1 MADDRQPRNSRPAS
15 SGGRSEGGRSGS
27 GRPASGG
34 SARTSSNGRSA
45 GSDKPPYAKRDGD
58 KPTNRSGDKPYA
70 KRDGSKPYAKRDG
83 DKRDDTR
90 SGPRR
95 SPEGRPYSRD
105 RRDDRDEKRPGR
117 TDAERSADQQ
127 RYDGP
132 EIAEWITG
140 KELDRSVTD
149 QLKSLPEKL
158 MLRVARHL
166 VAAGEL
172 LESDPKIA
180 YQHTLA
186 ARSRAGRLAV
196 VREAVGE
203 AAYAAG
209 EYSEALAELRSAK
222 RMNGAHD
229 YVAMMADCE
238 RALGRPDRALTLLRN
253 TPRDKFAPALHA
265 EVIIV
270 EAGARRDRGEFD
282 AALRTLENGP
292 LNSKSRAPFVA
303 RVRYAYAETLLAA
316 GRKTDAMEWF
326 HRTEA
331 VDVDEITDAGIRAL
345 EIERSLPKE

>member
-1 MADDRQPRNSRPAS
+1 MADDRQPRQSRPAGT
-15 SGGRSEGGRSGS
+15 GGSTSGRSG
-27 GRPASGG
+27 GPTRSGG
-34 SARTSSNGRSA
+34 PNRSAAGAGRTSSRD
-45 GSDKPPYAKRDGD
+45 SDK
-58 KPTNRSGDKPYA
+58 
-70 KRDGSKPYAKRDG
+70 KPYAKRDG
-83 DKRDDTR
+83 DKKPYGKRDDSR
-90 SGPRR
+90 G
-95 SPEGRPYSRD
+95 GQRPFSRD
-105 RRDDRDEKRPGR
+105 RRDDDRRPARSDVER
-117 TDAERSADQQ
+117 TADQQ

-140 KELDRSVTD
+140 KELDRSVAD

-172 LESDPKIA
+172 MDSDPKVA

-186 ARSRAGRLAV
+186 ARGRAGRLAV

-229 YVAMMADCE
+229 YVAIMADCE
-238 RALGRPDRALTLLRN
+238 RALGRPDRALTLLKN
-253 TPRDKFAPALHA
+253 TPRDKFAPPLLA
-265 EVIIV
+265 EVLIV
-270 EAGARRDRGEFD
+270 EAGARRDRGEID

-292 LNSKSRAPFVA
+292 LNSKSRAPWVA
-303 RVRYAYAETLLAA
+303 RLRYAYAETLLVAK
-316 GRKTDAMEWF
+316 RPEDALEWF

-331 VDVDEITDAGIRAL
+331 VDVDEITDAGVRAL
-345 EIERSLPKE
+345 EVERSLPKA

>member
-15 SGGRSEGGRSGS
+15 GGGRSEGGRSGAGKPSS

-34 SARTSSNGRSA
+34 SRPASGGAGRTSSNGRSA
-45 GSDKPPYAKRDGD
+45 NSDKPYAKRDGD
-58 KPTNRSGDKPYA
+58 KPAGRSGDKPY
-70 KRDGSKPYAKRDG
+70 G
-83 DKRDDTR
+83 KRDDAR
-90 SGPRR
+90 SGGPRR
-95 SPEGRPYSRD
+95 SAEGRPYSRD
-105 RRDDRDEKRPGR
+105 RRDDRDDKRAGR
-117 TDAERSADQQ
+117 TDAERTADQQ

-209 EYSEALAELRSAK
+209 EYGEALAELRSAK

-238 RALGRPDRALTLLRN
+238 RALGRPDRALTLLKN
-253 TPRDKFAPALHA
+253 TPRDKFAPGLLA

-292 LNSKSRAPFVA
+292 LNSKSRAPYVA

-316 GRKTDAMEWF
+316 GRKADALEWF

-331 VDVDEITDAGIRAL
+331 VDVDEITDAGLRAL
-345 EIERSLPKE
+345 EIERSLPKA

>member
-1 MADDRQPRNSRPAS
+1 VADDRAPRNSRPAS
-15 SGGRSEGGRSGS
+15 SGGSSAGGRSGS
-27 GRPASGG
+27 SRSSGG
-34 SARTSSNGRSA
+34 PTRGTGGTGRSA
-45 GSDKPPYAKRDGD
+45 SGDKPYVKRDGD
-58 KPTNRSGDKPYA
+58 KKPY
-70 KRDGSKPYAKRDG
+70 G
-83 DKRDDTR
+83 KRDDAR
-90 SGPRR
+90 GGPKR

-105 RRDDRDEKRPGR
+105 RRDDRDERRPGR
-117 TDAERSADQQ
+117 TDAERTADQQ
-127 RYDGP
+127 KYDGP

-140 KELDRSVTD
+140 KELDPSIAG

-172 LESDPKIA
+172 LDSDPKTA

-186 ARSRAGRLAV
+186 ARGRAGRLAV

-229 YVAMMADCE
+229 YVAIMADCE
-238 RALGRPDRALTLLRN
+238 RALGRPDRALTLLKN
-253 TPRDKFAPALHA
+253 TPRDKFAPPLLA
-265 EVIIV
+265 EVLIV
-270 EAGARRDRGEFD
+270 EAGARRDRGEID

-292 LNSKSRAPFVA
+292 MNSKSRAPWVA
-303 RVRYAYAETLLAA
+303 RLRYAYAETLLMAK
-316 GRKTDAMEWF
+316 RPEDALEWF

-331 VDVDEITDAGIRAL
+331 VDVDETTDAGARAL
-345 EIERSLPKE
+345 EVERSLPKQ